1 MTDAHSPTWRV
12 SPISYTRIPQS
23 NTSRNENQLRA
34 AVDALYQAHV
44 NILLISDKMAQ
55 MNLDGGGTRIA
66 AEYNLSDQAEATEI
80 YSLINSTGVEI
91 RDQSPFQSQLK
102 SRLG

>member
-1 MTDAHSPTWRV
+1 
-12 SPISYTRIPQS
+12 
-23 NTSRNENQLRA
+23 
-34 AVDALYQAHV
+34 
-44 NILLISDKMAQ
+44 MAQ

-66 AEYNLSDQAEATEI
+66 AEYNLSDEAEATEI